1 MALQESFE
9 IQGNKLFKRRSWLP
23 VLILVP
29 GAAWF
34 AYLTYLRNEVMPW
47 WLPVIFLC
55 IGFVGLAIRIATV
68 GHTPKGTSG
77 RNTTQGQVAEQLN
90 TSGIYSTVRHPLYLG
105 NFFMW
110 LAPALMVLDLW
121 FVLFFCAFYWIYY
134 ERIMYAE
141 EAFLRKKFGDAYLE
155 WANRTPA
162 FIPRFRNHCKST
174 LPFSVR
180 NVLKREYNGFFNLIL
195 VMTAFRVLEFAIVEH
210 RFYLDCVWI
219 GIFAAGL
226 LIFLVLKILKKFT
239 NVLNVEGR

>member
-1 MALQESFE
+1 
-9 IQGNKLFKRRSWLP
+9 
-23 VLILVP
+23 
-29 GAAWF
+29 
-34 AYLTYLRNEVMPW
+34 
-47 WLPVIFLC
+47 
-55 IGFVGLAIRIATV
+55 
-68 GHTPKGTSG
+68 
-77 RNTTQGQVAEQLN
+77 
-90 TSGIYSTVRHPLYLG
+90 
-105 NFFMW
+105 
-110 LAPALMVLDLW
+110 
-121 FVLFFCAFYWIYY
+121 
-134 ERIMYAE
+134 MYAE
-141 EAFLRKKFGDAYLE
+141 EAFLRKKFGDAYLD

-162 FIPRFRNHCKST
+162 FIPSFRNHCKST